1 MNGDEDDV
9 LGPLHVRRWS
19 RGVQWS
25 HHRMATFQAETVLS
39 IDMVAPHSPTM
50 IKQRGSLG

>member
-9 LGPLHVRRWS
+9 LGPLHARRWS
-19 RGVQWS
+19 RGVRWS

-39 IDMVAPHSPTM
+39 IDMVAPHSPTI
-50 IKQRGSLG
+50 IKQRGNLG